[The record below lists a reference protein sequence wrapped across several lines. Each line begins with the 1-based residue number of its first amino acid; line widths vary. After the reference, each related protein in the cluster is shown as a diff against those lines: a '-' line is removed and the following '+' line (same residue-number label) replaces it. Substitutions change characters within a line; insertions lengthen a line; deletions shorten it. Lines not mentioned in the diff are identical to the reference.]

1 MNRLARAYN
10 DLTLATQ
17 AGLACAVVT
26 LAVGAAAW
34 WASGRAPAATWA
46 AATAGA
52 GSALAASLVVARAA
66 RGLLSTGA
74 AARLLARDGPS
85 EDHDLPHIDTSREFL
100 ETSASL
106 RRMVE
111 AGRRRER
118 ALESQLVALGNRL
131 EHRTRQLTTLQDLS
145 IGLAGT
151 SDMHELVDEALKA
164 LEQTLEYASASLW
177 ARDLPPQADQVV
189 LLGYRVRADVGTV
202 VRDDLTG
209 LPLSR
214 ANMQRYEQIERAGEP
229 VIENQVRQTLLSWLW
244 TLVTDDSRSSS
255 LYQQSRSCM
264 GVPLKFREQVLGV
277 MRVDHEEE
285 GYFDSERSRL
295 LTAVGSQAALA
306 MRHAQLLAV
315 ERDMAVIAERTRIA
329 RDLHDAVSQ
338 TLFASNLIAGALAR
352 MAERDG
358 AIPAETLASQLK
370 SLERLNR
377 GALAE
382 MRLLMFELRGDT
394 TQDVPLG
401 ELLHHAIEALSC
413 RGEIVVDKKIAKRD
427 RLPPDA
433 KLEVYRI
440 AQEALSN
447 VVRHSG
453 ARHVSVEWRTQPA
466 GRAVLRI
473 ADDGAGFDPDTRVP
487 GHFGLDNM
495 RHRAERIG
503 ARFELAS
510 RPGQGTELVV
520 DIADGTHV

>member
-10 DLTLATQ
+10 DLSLAAQ
-17 AGLACAVVT
+17 AGLACAATT
-26 LAVGAAAW
+26 LAIAVAAW
-34 WASGRAPAATWA
+34 WATERASSIAWTA
-46 AATAGA
+46 AAAGI
-52 GSALAASLVVARAA
+52 GSALAAALVIARTS
-66 RGLLSTGA
+66 RGLDRTAA

-85 EDHDLPHIDTSREFL
+85 EDHELPHIDTSREFL

-118 ALESQLVALGNRL
+118 ALETQIVALGNRL
-131 EHRTRQLTTLQDLS
+131 EHRTKQLTTLQDLS
-145 IGLAGT
+145 IGLAET
-151 SDMHELVDEALKA
+151 SDIHELVDEALRA

-177 ARDLPPQADQVV
+177 ARAAPPQADQVL
-189 LLGYRVRADVGTV
+189 LLGYRVRADGGTAA
-202 VRDDLTG
+202 RDDLTG

-214 ANMQRYEQIERAGEP
+214 ANMHRYEQIERAGQP

-244 TLVTDDSRSSS
+244 TLVTDDSRSST
-255 LYQQSRSCM
+255 LYQQSRSWM
-264 GVPLKFREQVLGV
+264 GIPLKFRDHVLGV

-285 GYFDSERSRL
+285 GYFDDERSRL

-306 MRHAQLLAV
+306 MRHSQLLTL
-315 ERDMAVIAERTRIA
+315 EKEMAVIAERTRIA

-338 TLFASNLIAGALAR
+338 TLFASNLIAGALSK
-352 MAERDG
+352 MADRDG
-358 AIPAETLASQLK
+358 AIPAETLSAQLK
-370 SLERLNR
+370 SLEKLNR

-394 TQDVPLG
+394 TREVPLG
-401 ELLHHAIEALSC
+401 ELLQHAIEALSC
-413 RGEIVVDKKIAKRD
+413 RGEIVVDKRIAKRD
-427 RLPPDA
+427 RLPHDA
-433 KLEVYRI
+433 KLEIYRI

-453 ARHVSVEWRTQPA
+453 ARHVSVEWKTQPA
-466 GRAVLRI
+466 GTATLRI
-473 ADDGAGFDPDTRVP
+473 ADDGKGFDPEIPVP

-510 RPGQGTELVV
+510 APGSGTELV
-520 DIADGTHV
+520 IEFTDGTHG